1 MKNVLNI
8 IKLSKYLTNYNSP
21 IFIVNVSLRMKSFK
35 NKYPEA
41 KGSFIASSATVLGQ
55 VKIGIN
61 SSVWYGAILRGYY
74 NKY

>member
-1 MKNVLNI
+1 
-8 IKLSKYLTNYNSP
+8 
-21 IFIVNVSLRMKSFK
+21 MKSFK

-61 SSVWYGAILRGYY
+61 SSVWYGTILRGYF
-74 NKY
+74 K